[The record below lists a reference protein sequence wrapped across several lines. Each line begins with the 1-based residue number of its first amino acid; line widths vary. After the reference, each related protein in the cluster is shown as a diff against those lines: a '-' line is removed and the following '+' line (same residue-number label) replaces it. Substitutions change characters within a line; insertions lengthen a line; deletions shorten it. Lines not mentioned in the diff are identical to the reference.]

1 MKNQY
6 FSSPY
11 KLNLKLRNIEMHN
24 RSLSKNLDIQ
34 YYNNI
39 AESIPLLIDKFCYL
53 KNKVRMYRD
62 SFSKIPLLKINDE
75 TSNNYNPLLSFKSPN
90 KINNDRYIN
99 NATDF
104 TTPKIKKYIPFI
116 NNKKNNHEK
125 YNFVSNNKNK
135 NFKKHH
141 RNNTSLANEDN
152 IGLLFTFKNNNFEEK
167 GNKKKKK

>member
-53 KNKVRMYRD
+53 KNQVRMYRD

-75 TSNNYNPLLSFKSPN
+75 TSNNYNPLLSFKSPKKLKMKKVLLLM
-90 KINNDRYIN
+90 KI
-99 NATDF
+99 
-104 TTPKIKKYIPFI
+104 
-116 NNKKNNHEK
+116 
-125 YNFVSNNKNK
+125 
-135 NFKKHH
+135 
-141 RNNTSLANEDN
+141 
-152 IGLLFTFKNNNFEEK
+152 
-167 GNKKKKK
+167 